1 MSQTVADE
9 PGEDL
14 VAQARQDSAS
24 RKGPFARLSLFLRQ
38 LIGARKKVVTPTR
51 RELIN
56 YTIVVLVFVA
66 IMMALVGGLDWVF
79 GWIVVFIFGDPAAS
93 TTIG

>member
-14 VAQARQDSAS
+14 VAQARQDRAT
-24 RKGPFARLSLFLRQ
+24 RKGPFARLALFLRQ
-38 LIGARKKVVTPTR
+38 VIGELKKVVTPTR

-66 IMMALVGGLDWVF
+66 IMLALVGGLDWVF

-93 TTIG
+93 TAIG

>member
-14 VAQARQDSAS
+14 VAKARQDRAS
-24 RKGPFARLSLFLRQ
+24 RKNPFSRIALFLRQ
-38 LIGARKKVVTPTR
+38 VFGELKKVVTPTR

-56 YTIVVLVFVA
+56 YTLVVLAFVA
-66 IMMALVGGLDWVF
+66 IMMLLVGGMDWVF
-79 GWIVVFIFGDPAAS
+79 GWIVVFLFGDPAAS
-93 TTIG
+93 AAA

>member
-14 VAQARQDSAS
+14 VAQARQDRAA

-38 LIGARKKVVTPTR
+38 VIGELKKVVTPTR

-79 GWIVVFIFGDPAAS
+79 GWIVVFLFGDPAAS
-93 TTIG
+93 TTVG

>member
-1 MSQTVADE
+1 MSQSVADE

-14 VAQARQDSAS
+14 VAQARHDRAS
-24 RKGPFARLSLFLRQ
+24 RKNPFSRLALFLRQ
-38 LIGARKKVVTPTR
+38 VIGELKKVVTPTR

-66 IMMALVGGLDWVF
+66 IMMALVGGLDWIF
-79 GWIVVFIFGDPAAS
+79 GWIVVFLFGDPTA
-93 TTIG
+93 TTPVG